1 MPVLIRGD
9 SQMIVLERSYSPAT
23 LARRFE
29 IIDEIRFNNIDMLII
44 YDEKIPFIAI
54 AEAQTRTDNRGEK
67 RHHVVATLE
76 LARRENNHDLLEVRQ
91 FWEDEKAFQVEG
103 VVVNSGMRDYRL
115 ATLLYETLV
124 VNKHLTLMSDNDHYT
139 GGRALWKRLAQDS
152 AGLLVFI
159 LDTDKGQ
166 FYPYDGSKMRY
177 DGVSIPESA
186 IWSDHPVKTHW
197 PVVLIAQNSEHLSAL
212 SAR

>member
-1 MPVLIRGD
+1 
-9 SQMIVLERSYSPAT
+9 MIVLDRSYSTAT

-29 IIDEIRFNNIDMLII
+29 IIDEIHFNNVDMLVI

-67 RHHVVATLE
+67 RHHVIATLE
-76 LARRENNHDLLEVRQ
+76 LSRRKNDDEILDVRE
-91 FWEDEKAFQVEG
+91 FWEDEKAFQIEG

-124 VNKHLTLMSDNDHYT
+124 TKKNLTLMSDNEQYT
-139 GGRALWKRLAQDS
+139 GGRALCKRLAQDS
-152 AGLLVFI
+152 AGLVVFV
-159 LDTDKGQ
+159 LDTEKGQ
-166 FYPYDGSKMRY
+166 FYPYDGTRMRY

-186 IWSDHPVKTHW
+186 IWSDHPDKTHW
-197 PVVLIAQNSEHLSAL
+197 PVVLIAQNSERLSAL
-212 SAR
+212 AAR

>member
-1 MPVLIRGD
+1 
-9 SQMIVLERSYSPAT
+9 MIVLERSYSPAT

-29 IIDEIRFNNIDMLII
+29 VIDEIRFNNIDMLVI

-54 AEAQTRTDNRGEK
+54 AEAQTRTDNRGEN

-76 LARRENNHDLLEVRQ
+76 LARRENSDEMLEVRQ
-91 FWEDEKAFQVEG
+91 FWEDDKAFQVEG

-124 VNKHLTLMSDNDHYT
+124 VKKHLTLMSDNDHYS

-159 LDTDKGQ
+159 LDTEKGQ

-186 IWSDHPVKTHW
+186 IWSSHPDQTHW
-197 PVVLIAQNSEHLSAL
+197 PVVLIAQNNKRLSAL

>member
-29 IIDEIRFNNIDMLII
+29 VIDEIRFNNIDMLVI

-54 AEAQTRTDNRGEK
+54 AEAQTRTDNRGEN

-76 LARRENNHDLLEVRQ
+76 LARRENSDEMLEVRQ
-91 FWEDEKAFQVEG
+91 FWEDDKAFQVEG

-124 VNKHLTLMSDNDHYT
+124 VKKHLTLMSDNDHYS

-159 LDTDKGQ
+159 LDTEKGQ

-186 IWSDHPVKTHW
+186 IWSSHPDQTHW
-197 PVVLIAQNSEHLSAL
+197 PVVLIAQNNKRLSAL

>member
-9 SQMIVLERSYSPAT
+9 SQMIVLERSYSTAT

-54 AEAQTRTDNRGEK
+54 AEAETRIDNRGEK

-76 LARRENNHDLLEVRQ
+76 LTRRKNDDEILDVSQL
-91 FWEDEKAFQVEG
+91 WEDEQVFQIEG
-103 VVVNSGMRDYRL
+103 VVVNPEMRDFRL
-115 ATLLYETLV
+115 ATLMYETLV
-124 VNKHLTLMSDNDHYT
+124 IKKKLTLMSDNDHYA
-139 GGRALWKRLAQDS
+139 GGKALWQRLAQDS
-152 AGLLVFI
+152 SELVVFV
-159 LDTDKGQ
+159 LDTDKRQ
-166 FYPYDGSKMRY
+166 FYPYDGTKMRY

-186 IWSDHPVKTHW
+186 IWSPHPDKTHSS
-197 PVVLIAQNSEHLSAL
+197 VVFIAQNRDKTSA
-212 SAR
+212 SRIP

>member
-29 IIDEIRFNNIDMLII
+29 VIDEIRFNNIDMLVI

-54 AEAQTRTDNRGEK
+54 AEAQTRTDNRGEN

-76 LARRENNHDLLEVRQ
+76 LARRENSDEMLEVRQ
-91 FWEDEKAFQVEG
+91 FWEDDKAFQVEG

-124 VNKHLTLMSDNDHYT
+124 VKKHLTLMSDNDHYS

-159 LDTDKGQ
+159 LDTEKGQ

-186 IWSDHPVKTHW
+186 IWSSHPDQTHW
-197 PVVLIAQNSEHLSAL
+197 PVVLIAQNNKRLSAL
-212 SAR
+212 SAC

>member
-29 IIDEIRFNNIDMLII
+29 VIDEIRFNNIDMLVI

-54 AEAQTRTDNRGEK
+54 AEAQTRTDNRGEN

-76 LARRENNHDLLEVRQ
+76 LARRENSDEMLEVRQ
-91 FWEDEKAFQVEG
+91 FWEDDKAFQVEG

-124 VNKHLTLMSDNDHYT
+124 VKKHLTLMSDNDHYT

-159 LDTDKGQ
+159 LDTEKGQ

-186 IWSDHPVKTHW
+186 IWSSHPDQTHW
-197 PVVLIAQNSEHLSAL
+197 PVVLIAQNNKRLSAL

>member
-9 SQMIVLERSYSPAT
+9 SQMIVLERSYSTAT

-29 IIDEIRFNNIDMLII
+29 IIDEIHFNNVDMLVI

-76 LARRENNHDLLEVRQ
+76 LARRKNDDEILEIRQ
-91 FWEDEKAFQVEG
+91 FWEDQQTFQIEG
-103 VVVNSGMRDYRL
+103 VVVNPEMRDYRL

-124 VNKHLTLMSDNDHYT
+124 VKKNLTLMSDNDHYA

-152 AGLLVFI
+152 TGLVVFV
-159 LDTDKGQ
+159 LDTEKGQ
-166 FYPYDGSKMRY
+166 FYPYDGTKMRY
-177 DGVSIPESA
+177 DGISIPESA
-186 IWSDHPVKTHW
+186 IWSHHPDKVHW
-197 PVVLIAQNSEHLSAL
+197 PVVLIAQNSERLSTL
-212 SAR
+212 SVR

>member
-29 IIDEIRFNNIDMLII
+29 IIDEIRFNNLDMLVI

-54 AEAQTRTDNRGEK
+54 AEAQTRTDNRGEN

-76 LARRENNHDLLEVRQ
+76 LARRDNSHELLEVRQ
-91 FWEDEKAFQVEG
+91 FWEDDQAFQVEG
-103 VVVNSGMRDYRL
+103 VVVNAGMRDYRL

-124 VNKHLTLMSDNDHYT
+124 VKKHLTLMSDNDHYT
-139 GGRALWKRLAQDS
+139 GGRALWKRLAQNA

-159 LDTDKGQ
+159 LDTEKGQ

-186 IWSDHPVKTHW
+186 IWSEHPDKTHW
-197 PVVLIAQNSEHLSAL
+197 PVVLIAQNSERLSAL

>member
-1 MPVLIRGD
+1 
-9 SQMIVLERSYSPAT
+9 MIVLERSYSPAT

-29 IIDEIRFNNIDMLII
+29 VIDEIRFNNIDMLVI

-54 AEAQTRTDNRGEK
+54 AEAQTRTDNRGEN

-76 LARRENNHDLLEVRQ
+76 LARRENSDEMLEVRQ
-91 FWEDEKAFQVEG
+91 FWEDDKAFQVEG

-124 VNKHLTLMSDNDHYT
+124 VKKHLTLMSDNDHYS

-159 LDTDKGQ
+159 LDTEKGQ

-186 IWSDHPVKTHW
+186 IWSSHPDQTHW
-197 PVVLIAQNSEHLSAL
+197 PVVLIAQNNKRLSAL
-212 SAR
+212 SAC

>member
-29 IIDEIRFNNIDMLII
+29 VIDEIRFNNIDMLVI

-54 AEAQTRTDNRGEK
+54 AEAQTRTDNRGEN

-76 LARRENNHDLLEVRQ
+76 LARRENSVELLEVRQ
-91 FWEDEKAFQVEG
+91 FWEDDKAFQVEG
-103 VVVNSGMRDYRL
+103 VVDNAGMRDYRL

-124 VNKHLTLMSDNDHYT
+124 VKKHLTLMSDNDHYT

-159 LDTDKGQ
+159 LDTEKGQ

-186 IWSDHPVKTHW
+186 IWSHHPDQTHW

>member
-1 MPVLIRGD
+1 
-9 SQMIVLERSYSPAT
+9 MIVLERSYSPAT

-29 IIDEIRFNNIDMLII
+29 VIDEIRFNNIDMLVI

-54 AEAQTRTDNRGEK
+54 AEAQTRTDNRGEN

-76 LARRENNHDLLEVRQ
+76 LARRENSDEMLEVRQ
-91 FWEDEKAFQVEG
+91 FWEDDKAFQVEG

-124 VNKHLTLMSDNDHYT
+124 VKKHLTLMSDNDHYT

-159 LDTDKGQ
+159 LDTEKGQ

-186 IWSDHPVKTHW
+186 IWSSHPDQTHW
-197 PVVLIAQNSEHLSAL
+197 PVVLIAQNNKRLSAL

>member
-9 SQMIVLERSYSPAT
+9 SQMIVLERSYSTAT

-54 AEAQTRTDNRGEK
+54 AEAETRIDNRGEK

-76 LARRENNHDLLEVRQ
+76 LTRRKNDDEILDVSQL
-91 FWEDEKAFQVEG
+91 WEDEQVFQIEG
-103 VVVNSGMRDYRL
+103 VVVNPEMRDFRL

-124 VNKHLTLMSDNDHYT
+124 IQKKLTLRVTMTTMLAVRPCGSAWRRT
-139 GGRALWKRLAQDS
+139 RA
-152 AGLLVFI
+152 
-159 LDTDKGQ
+159 
-166 FYPYDGSKMRY
+166 
-177 DGVSIPESA
+177 
-186 IWSDHPVKTHW
+186 
-197 PVVLIAQNSEHLSAL
+197 N
-212 SAR
+212 

>member
-9 SQMIVLERSYSPAT
+9 SKMIVLDRSYSTAT

-29 IIDEIRFNNIDMLII
+29 VIDEIHFNNVDMLVI

-76 LARRENNHDLLEVRQ
+76 LARRKHDDEILEVRE
-91 FWEDEKAFQVEG
+91 FWEDDKAFQIEG

-124 VNKHLTLMSDNDHYT
+124 TKKDLTLMSDNEQYT

-152 AGLLVFI
+152 TGLVIFV
-159 LDTDKGQ
+159 LDTAKGQ
-166 FYPYDGSKMRY
+166 FYPYDGTKMRY

-186 IWSDHPVKTHW
+186 IWSDHPDKTHR
-197 PVVLIAQNSEHLSAL
+197 PVVLIAQNSERLSAL
-212 SAR
+212 AAR